1 MKRILLLFTLALTVM
16 FGMTAAPERHANWSW
31 SVEETSATEGNIVV
45 KVNIDKGWHIYGF
58 TSPDPTTVVTRISV
72 TAPGLELGPEWVPS
86 KPAEMYHDT
95 TSSLDLPVWDGEV
108 TFTRSYRATDGA
120 AGHRIK
126 GEIDFMT
133 CNDVTCMAPENK
145 EFDLTTG
152 DVSGVPEI
160 EETDAVANAADTQ
173 SGTAAPALA
182 NGENNWWKESTFS
195 APSADQ
201 DVSNTPIWMV
211 LLLGFLGGL
220 VALLTPCVW
229 PMIPMTVSFF
239 LKRSKDRSKSIRDA
253 ITYGISIIV
262 IYLALGLI
270 VTICFGA
277 DALNSL
283 ATNAIFNIIFFLLLV
298 VFAISFFGA
307 FDIKLPSK
315 WSNAMD
321 EKAEETSGL
330 LSIFFMA
337 FTLVLVS
344 FSCTGPIIG
353 TLLVEAATS
362 GDLLAPAVGMFGFA
376 LALAIPFALFA
387 IFPSMLNGV
396 SKSGGWMNSV
406 KVVLGFLELA
416 LSLKFLSVADMAYGW
431 HILDREVFLV
441 LWIAI
446 FASLTMYLLGKLK
459 FPHDDDLPHV
469 GVFRYF
475 LALISM
481 AFTIYLI
488 PGLWGAPLKTTSAFV
503 PPLTTQDFNLYHETS
518 LEFDDYDEGM
528 RYAAEHNMPVV
539 IDFSG
544 WGCVNCRKMEAAV
557 FDTERIQGIM
567 RDQFV
572 LIKLMVD
579 EKANLPQPI
588 TVEENGEKT
597 KLKTV
602 GNKWSYLQRM
612 KFAANSQPYY
622 VILDNN
628 GDPLV
633 DSPRAYD
640 EDIDA
645 FAKWLETGLAN
656 YREHK

>member
-1 MKRILLLFTLALTVM
+1 MKRILLFFTLTLTAMICAV
-16 FGMTAAPERHANWSW
+16 AAPAKHAHWSW
-31 SVEETSATEGNIVV
+31 SVDATSATEGNIVV
-45 KVNIDKGWHIYGF
+45 TVDIDEGWHIYGF
-58 TSPDPTTVVTRISV
+58 TSPESTTVVTNITV
-72 TAPGLELGPEWVPS
+72 KAPGLDLAPEWTPS
-86 KPAEMYHDT
+86 VQPEMYHDT
-95 TSSLDLPVWDGEV
+95 TSDLDLPVWEGKV
-108 TFTRSYRATDGA
+108 TFTRAYKVTDSA
-120 AGHRIK
+120 AGHRIT

-133 CNDVTCMAPENK
+133 CNDVTCLAPENK
-145 EFDLTTG
+145 EFELTIG
-152 DVSGVPEI
+152 DVNAIVDTPA
-160 EETDAVANAADTQ
+160 EETA
-173 SGTAAPALA
+173 SAPAA
-182 NGENNWWKESTFS
+182 TGNAIGSGANNWWTESTFS
-195 APSADQ
+195 APDAAQ
-201 DVSNTPIWMV
+201 DVSDTPIWMIFI
-211 LLLGFLGGL
+211 LGFVGGL

-239 LKRSKDRSKSIRDA
+239 LKKSKDKKKSLRDA
-253 ITYGISIIV
+253 VTYGLSIIV
-262 IYLALGLI
+262 IYLALGII
-270 VTICFGA
+270 VTLAFGA

-298 VFAISFFGA
+298 VFAVSFFGA

-321 EKAEETSGL
+321 ERAESTTGL

-362 GDLLAPAVGMFGFA
+362 GELLSPIIGMFGFA
-376 LALAIPFALFA
+376 LALALPFTLFA
-387 IFPSMLNGV
+387 IFPSMLNNVG
-396 SKSGGWMNSV
+396 KSGGWMNSI

-446 FASLTMYLLGKLK
+446 FASLTMYLLGKLR
-459 FPHDDDLPHV
+459 FPHDEPV
-469 GVFRYF
+469 EKIGVFRYF

-481 AFTIYLI
+481 AFTIYLV

-503 PPLTTQDFNLYHETS
+503 PPLTTQDFNLYHEAS

-528 RYAAEHNMPVV
+528 AYAAEHNLPVV
-539 IDFSG
+539 VDFSG

-557 FDTERIQGIM
+557 FDTERIQSLM
-567 RDQFV
+567 RDNFV
-572 LIKLMVD
+572 FIKLMVD
-579 EKANLPQPI
+579 EKASLPEPI
-588 TVEENGEKT
+588 TVEEGGETT

-640 EDIDA
+640 ENIDA
-645 FAKWLETGLAN
+645 FEEWLKSGLAN
-656 YREHK
+656 YEKQKVAK

>member
-1 MKRILLLFTLALTVM
+1 MKRILLLIALTLSVAM
-16 FGMTAAPERHANWSW
+16 GISAAPAKHAQWSW
-31 SVEETSATEGNIVV
+31 SVDETSATEGNIVV
-45 KVNIDKGWHIYGF
+45 KVNIDKDWHIYGF
-58 TSPDPTTVVTRISV
+58 TSPDPSTVVTKINV
-72 TAPGLELGPEWVPS
+72 TAPGLELGSEWIPS
-86 KPAEMYHDT
+86 VPAEMYYDT
-95 TSSLDLPVWDGEV
+95 TSSLNLPVWEGEV
-108 TFTRSYRATDGA
+108 TFTRSYRVVDDAP
-120 AGHRIK
+120 GHRIK

-133 CNDVTCMAPENK
+133 CNDVTCLAPENK
-145 EFDLTTG
+145 EFDLSIG
-152 DVSGVPEI
+152 DVSAVPQIDEMAAG
-160 EETDAVANAADTQ
+160 TVAD
-173 SGTAAPALA
+173 GTSAAPSALST
-182 NGENNWWKESTFS
+182 GDNNWWKESKFV
-195 APSADQ
+195 APDAAQ
-201 DVSNTPIWMV
+201 DISDTSVWMV
-211 LLLGFLGGL
+211 FLLGFLGGL
-220 VALLTPCVW
+220 LALLTPCVW

-253 ITYGISIIV
+253 IIYGISIIV

-270 VTICFGA
+270 VTVCFGA

-353 TLLVEAATS
+353 TLLVQAATS
-362 GDLLAPAVGMFGFA
+362 GNLLAPTVGMFGFA
-376 LALAIPFALFA
+376 LALAIPFAIFA
-387 IFPSMLNGV
+387 IFPSLLNNV
-396 SKSGGWMNSV
+396 SKSGGWMNSI

-503 PPLTTQDFNLYHETS
+503 PPLTTQDFSLYHETT

-528 RYAAEHNMPVV
+528 AYAAEHNMPVI

-557 FDTERIQGIM
+557 FDTDRVQDIL
-567 RDQFV
+567 RDNVV

-588 TVEENGEKT
+588 TVEENGETT

-633 DSPRAYD
+633 DTPRAYD
-640 EDIDA
+640 ENIDE
-645 FAKWLETGLAN
+645 FVNWLNTGIDN
-656 YREHK
+656 YNKQKK